1 MVYRPRSLL
10 ERLELLRQYGADLSQ
25 WRAFSLDDYLQSRT
39 TRYAVERL
47 LFLIAGSVLDILDH
61 VLSARHEVVSDTYE
75 EILTNAHR
83 HALISVDLYES
94 LRGLGG
100 FRNVL
105 AHEYVGLADATVHEH
120 MVKMN
125 GVFSVLAQELELL
138 VESSDAP

>member
-1 MVYRPRSLL
+1 M
-10 ERLELLRQYGADLSQ
+10 
-25 WRAFSLDDYLQSRT
+25 
-39 TRYAVERL
+39 

-83 HALISVDLYES
+83 HALISADLYGS
-94 LRGLGG
+94 LRGLDG